1 MTESDKES
9 TGDVGLKQDY
19 LGVIKDMVALEQ
31 HLQHTAAKTGDNKYL
46 DILKEIRISRAT
58 HLKKLIGK
66 KLLGESWCMTKHL
79 ALISKQLSEVGDK
92 HLDNNNLPEA
102 LEMYKESLEYDGIC
116 NLIISIGDDRE
127 RQKNMIREIAKEIHI
142 PQKKE

>member
-1 MTESDKES
+1 METDKEK

-31 HLQHTAAKTGDNKYL
+31 HLQHTAAKTENEKYL
-46 DILKEIRISRAT
+46 EILKEIRISRAT
-58 HLKKLIGK
+58 HLKKMIGT
-66 KLLGESWCMTKHL
+66 KLEGENWCSIKHI

-92 HLDNNNLPEA
+92 YLDQGKNAEA
-102 LEMYKESLEYDGIC
+102 IEMYKESLEYDGIC

-127 RQKNMIREIAKEIHI
+127 RQKNMMREIAKEIHI